1 MENQTSQTNDL
12 PVKKFV
18 DSFLKFLPVVQW
30 ILMMV
35 IGIAVFAIGFRDTQT
50 TQAQEVR
57 EIRAEQTQIKQ
68 TMSDRKNERDKQF
81 EDLRRSIITKEVFDE
96 RTNAILRSI
105 DLLRQERQQDREYL
119 EKLVT
124 R

>member
-1 MENQTSQTNDL
+1 
-12 PVKKFV
+12 
-18 DSFLKFLPVVQW
+18 
-30 ILMMV
+30 MMV

-57 EIRAEQTQIKQ
+57 DIRSEQAQIKQ
-68 TMSDRKNERDKQF
+68 TMNDRQIERDKQF
-81 EDLRRSIITKEVFDE
+81 DDLRRTIITKEVFDE